1 VALLA
6 CIGHWYSDLL
16 YLAPVGVMVGLV
28 GVDKAKHRLK
38 ARRLGRRGRNA
49 VPSARR

>member
-1 VALLA
+1 VVVLA

-28 GVDKAKHRLK
+28 GVDKARHRLK
-38 ARRLGRRGRNA
+38 TPPDARKSRRYPRWQ
-49 VPSARR
+49 